1 MGYLFPFLRSAF
13 PARLRPP
20 VELLVRT
27 QAVFWLVLQYPDKK
41 GNVYSILWAL
51 VFGFAT
57 LNILALVTR
66 RFDPHR
72 NRLSFG
78 EMLAI
83 LTVVVSVFML
93 AWELLYLFH
102 ILPIKL
108 HAS

>member
-1 MGYLFPFLRSAF
+1 MGYLFPILRSELL
-13 PARLRPP
+13 ARLRPP
-20 VELLVRT
+20 VGLLVRT
-27 QAVFWLVLQYPDKK
+27 QALFWLVLQYPGKK
-41 GNVYSILWAL
+41 GNVYSLLWAL

-83 LTVVVSVFML
+83 LTVVVSIFML